1 MGRDLGGRPAA
12 RVTAPRV
19 SVVMPVRNGAAYLEE
34 AVGSVLSQTLEDLE
48 LIVVDDGSTDA
59 TPAILERVARSDDRV
74 RVLRIPPSG
83 LTPAL
88 NRGWREARADYV
100 ARLDAD
106 DVALPTRLANQAAFL
121 DDHPE
126 VGVVGSAYVPLSH
139 TGERLGIVRYAV
151 DDATLR
157 ADLLRYNC
165 LPHPTVMVR
174 RAALEEADGYRL
186 DQAEDYDLWLRI
198 AERWDLANLAEPLIL
213 YRHHAGQFSVGKLER
228 QTLGAVAVRAAAAAR
243 AQGRPDPLEGVE
255 TLDEAILPRLGVR
268 PDDFARA
275 VSADRATWAGVLA
288 GVGDEASALALL
300 SGAEGKQAGRRA
312 FVASA
317 RLYRGRTLYRSGDR
331 RRGWALIL
339 SALVTHPIVVGR
351 EAVRRARSR

>member
-1 MGRDLGGRPAA
+1 
-12 RVTAPRV
+12 VSAPRV
-19 SVVMPVRNGAAYLEE
+19 SVVMPVRNGAAYLDE
-34 AVGSVLSQTLEDLE
+34 AVGSVLSQTLDDLE
-48 LIVVDDGSTDA
+48 LIVVDDGSTDD
-59 TPAILERVARSDDRV
+59 TPAILERLARSDGRV
-74 RVLRIPPSG
+74 RVLRTDALG

-88 NRGWREARADYV
+88 NTGWRAASADYV

-106 DVALPTRLANQAAFL
+106 DVALPTRLAKQAAFL
-121 DDHPE
+121 DTHPR

-139 TGERLGIVRYAV
+139 TGERLGIVRYPG

-157 ADLLRYNC
+157 VDLRRYNC

-174 RAALEEADGYRL
+174 RAALEEAGGYRL

-198 AERWDLANLAEPLIL
+198 SERWELANLEEPLLL

-243 AQGRPDPLEGVE
+243 AQGRPDPLDGVV
-255 TLDEAILPRLGVR
+255 TLDESLLPRLGVR
-268 PDDFARA
+268 AEDLARA
-275 VSADRATWAGVLA
+275 VAADRVTWAGVLA
-288 GVGDEASALALL
+288 QVGDEAGALALL
-300 SGAEGKQAGRRA
+300 SGADGKRPGRRA
-312 FVASA
+312 FVASS
-317 RLYRGRTLYRSGDR
+317 RLYRGRTLYRSGER

-339 SALVTHPIVVGR
+339 SAFIAHPGVVGR